1 MNISPANRQP
11 LSLRLLLS
19 ACLASFLFGAAPA
32 RGQRVSAQPAPAQL
46 VNQTPDAIVID
57 DGHSPPPLP
66 APRDLSRPAQQV
78 ARVKSATT
86 GTEIILNYVGNWTAE
101 QVEAMN
107 YAASLWS
114 GLIYSPFPIEID
126 TEFKA
131 LSSGIGQCWYQMI
144 EVDDDNAPHSPTYY
158 TLTHANAITGTDNDT
173 NYPEMFIYFDLDFTG
188 WYFGVDGQPPAD
200 QIDFVTV
207 AMHEFGHGLIGDDSF
222 VPYGSDMYA
231 WGGAQYG
238 YTTFTPFI
246 MDWSLVNGS
255 GQSLIDTNIFP
266 NPSTA
271 LYDQFDQDQIYFSGP
286 ATLAN
291 NANQAGQ
298 MNSLNRSHIHEKYF
312 GTQNGLMV
320 SVLPYGESIHTPGPI
335 VLGMLD
341 DMGWEVTA
349 NLAPDIRQLPTVLL
363 EMNGHASPALDL
375 WTFTTDTHSQPN
387 ELTYSIVNTPAPK
400 AGVALRGNR
409 YIDITPQSGWLGK
422 TQVEIKVQDPQG
434 LSSTASFKVLVLE
447 KVYKLGLPLINR

>member
-1 MNISPANRQP
+1 MNKTPAIRHI
-11 LSLRLLLS
+11 LTRWFLLA
-19 ACLASFLFGAAPA
+19 ACLAAPLFGASPA
-32 RGQRVSAQPAPAQL
+32 RGHSLENQPSQEQIVAYG
-46 VNQTPDAIVID
+46 PDAIAGMAGQDI
-57 DGHSPPPLP
+57 PFLP
-66 APRDLSRPAQQV
+66 DAQDSSGRVKQV
-78 ARVKSATT
+78 ARVTSATT
-86 GTEIILNYVGNWTAE
+86 GTEIILNYVGDWTAE
-101 QVEAMN
+101 QVDAMN

-126 TEFKA
+126 TEWKA

-158 TLTHANAITGTDNDT
+158 TLTQANAITGTDNDT
-173 NYPEMFIYFDLDFTG
+173 NYPEMFIYFKTGDF
-188 WYFGVDGQPPAD
+188 WYFGLDGQPSVD

-222 VPYGSDMYA
+222 VPFGSDMYA

-255 GQSLIDTNIFP
+255 GQTLIDTNIFP

-271 LYDQFDQDQIYFSGP
+271 LYDQFAQDQIYFSGP

-298 MNSLNRSHIHEKYF
+298 MNSYNRSHIHEQYF

-349 NLAPDIRQLPTVLL
+349 NLAPDIRQLPTVLV

-422 TQVEIKVQDPQG
+422 TQVEIKAQDPQG

>member
-1 MNISPANRQP
+1 MNKTPAIRHNLTRWF
-11 LSLRLLLS
+11 LLV
-19 ACLASFLFGAAPA
+19 ACMAAPLFGASPA
-32 RGQRVSAQPAPAQL
+32 RGHSPENQPSQEQI
-46 VNQTPDAIVID
+46 VEYGPDAFAGIKGQDI
-57 DGHSPPPLP
+57 PFLP
-66 APRDLSRPAQQV
+66 DAQNSSGRVKQV

-86 GTEIILNYVGNWTAE
+86 GTEIILNYVGDWTAE

-222 VPYGSDMYA
+222 VPFGSDMYA

-255 GQSLIDTNIFP
+255 GQTLIDTNIFP
-266 NPSTA
+266 NPSAA
-271 LYDQFDQDQIYFSGP
+271 LYDQFAQDQIYFSGP

-298 MNSLNRSHIHEKYF
+298 MNSYNRSHIHEQYF

-349 NLAPDIRQLPTVLL
+349 NLAPDIRQLPTVLV

-422 TQVEIKVQDPQG
+422 TQVEIKAQDSQG

-447 KVYKLGLPLINR
+447 KVFKLGLPLIKR